1 MFSLLRKPARKKPKP
16 LRVEERSLQVGDR
29 MMPLV
34 IKEHAT
40 ASRMTLR
47 IDAGGRGLKLT
58 IPRGLKSREV
68 EDFLVRH
75 DGWLRTKLAKFSAD
89 QTVRP
94 GTRLPLRGNLHRI
107 VHTGTLRGLTEVGME
122 DGEPVIRVSG
132 LEDHVARRLSAFL
145 KKEARY
151 DLERLAAYH
160 AASIGRS
167 IRSITMK
174 DTRSRWGS
182 CTWDGNLSFSWRIVM
197 APDFVIDYL
206 AAHEV
211 AHLREMNHGPAFWA
225 LCKSLCPRTEE
236 ARRWLKTNGSQL
248 HALDFG
254 EKG

>member
-1 MFSLLRKPARKKPKP
+1 MFSLLKTPVRKKAKP
-16 LRVEERSLQVGDR
+16 LRKEERALQVGNR
-29 MMPLV
+29 VLPLV
-34 IKEHAT
+34 IREHAS

-68 EDFLVRH
+68 DDFLARH
-75 DGWLRTKLAKFSAD
+75 KGWLETKLSKFNTD
-89 QTVRP
+89 QAIRP
-94 GTRLPLRGNLHRI
+94 GMLLPLRGNPHRI
-107 VHTGTLRGLTEVGME
+107 VHTGCLRGLTEVSLE

-132 LEDHVARRLSAFL
+132 LEDHLARRLSAFL

-151 DLERLAAYH
+151 DLERLATYH
-160 AASIGRS
+160 AATIGKS

-211 AHLREMNHGPAFWA
+211 AHLREMNHGPGFWA

-236 ARRWLKTNGSQL
+236 ARRWLKIHGSQL
-248 HALDFG
+248 HALDFADRG
-254 EKG
+254 